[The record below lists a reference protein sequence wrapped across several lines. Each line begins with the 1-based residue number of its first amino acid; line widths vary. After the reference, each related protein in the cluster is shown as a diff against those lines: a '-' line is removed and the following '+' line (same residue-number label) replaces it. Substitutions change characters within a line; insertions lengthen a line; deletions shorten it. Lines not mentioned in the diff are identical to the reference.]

1 MDETKIFLIVIGVA
15 VVIVT
20 GYFAFQSDQTES
32 ITKEQ
37 IAEIEKQIKETAGDF
52 TPTASVWL
60 TSGPFQIDKSQYLLG
75 ENIFVRTS
83 NLAPNEKGQIT
94 FLRPMNE
101 THYSV
106 YTTVPFD
113 GEVNSS
119 FNNYFTPSLS
129 KALKICTKD
138 DLIGSWRVVL
148 QGVDYEKFSFE
159 IINEI
164 LPGSEKYYESIC

>member
-15 VVIVT
+15 VVIVI

-37 IAEIEKQIKETAGDF
+37 IAEIEKQIEETTGDF
-52 TPTASVWL
+52 SPTVSVWL
-60 TSGPFQIDKSQYLLG
+60 TSGPFQIDKSQYLVA
-75 ENIFVRTS
+75 ENIFVRVG
-83 NLAPNEKGQIT
+83 NLAPNEKGQIA
-94 FLRPMNE
+94 FLRPLNE

-106 YTTVPFD
+106 YNTIPFD

-119 FNNYFTPSLS
+119 FNSYFTPSLS
-129 KALKICTKD
+129 RGLKICTID
-138 DLIGSWRVVL
+138 DLIGSWRVVF
-148 QGVDYEKFSFE
+148 QGVDYESLSFE

-164 LPGSEKYYESIC
+164 LPGSEKYYEPSC

>member
-20 GYFAFQSDQTES
+20 GYFAFQSDQTDP

-37 IAEIEKQIKETAGDF
+37 IAEIEKQIDETTEDFSPTVGDM
-52 TPTASVWL
+52 L

-75 ENIFVRTS
+75 ENIFVRIS

-106 YTTVPFD
+106 YNTIPFD

-119 FNNYFTPSLS
+119 FNNYFTLSLS
-129 KALKICTKD
+129 SALKICTID
-138 DLIGSWRVVL
+138 DLIGSWRVVF
-148 QGVDYEKFSFE
+148 QGTDYENLSFE
-159 IINEI
+159 IINEF
-164 LPGSEKYYESIC
+164 LPGSEKFFEPSC

>member
-1 MDETKIFLIVIGVA
+1 MNETKIFLIVIGVA
-15 VVIVT
+15 LVIVT
-20 GYFAFQSDQTES
+20 GYLAFQSDQTES

-37 IAEIEKQIKETAGDF
+37 IAEIEKQIDETTGDF
-52 TPTASVWL
+52 SSTVGGWL

-75 ENIFVRTS
+75 ENIFVRIS

-106 YTTVPFD
+106 YNIILFD

-119 FNNYFTPSLS
+119 FNNYFTPALS
-129 KALKICTKD
+129 RALNICTID
-138 DLIGSWRVVL
+138 DLIGNWRVVF
-148 QGVDYEKFSFE
+148 QGADYENLSFE

-164 LPGSEKYYESIC
+164 LPGSEKYYEPSC

>member
-32 ITKEQ
+32 MTKEQ
-37 IAEIEKQIKETAGDF
+37 IAEIEKQIEETTEDF
-52 TPTASVWL
+52 SSAVGGWL

-75 ENIFVRTS
+75 ENIFVRIT
-83 NLAPNEKGQIT
+83 NLAQNEEGQIT

-106 YTTVPFD
+106 YTTILFD
-113 GEVNSS
+113 GAEKNS
-119 FNNYFTPSLS
+119 FNQYFTPGLS
-129 KALKICTKD
+129 RALKVCTVD
-138 DLIGSWRVVL
+138 DLIGTWKIVF
-148 QGVDYEKFSFE
+148 QKTNYENLSFE
-159 IINEI
+159 ILNKT
-164 LPGSEKYYESIC
+164 LPGEEDYYISVC

>member
-15 VVIVT
+15 IVIVT

-37 IAEIEKQIKETAGDF
+37 IAEIEKQIEETTEDF
-52 TPTASVWL
+52 SSAVGGWL

-83 NLAPNEKGQIT
+83 NLTPNEKGQIT

-106 YTTVPFD
+106 YTTIPFD

-119 FNNYFTPSLS
+119 FNNYFTPTLS
-129 KALKICTKD
+129 GALKICTTD
-138 DLIGSWRVVL
+138 DLIGSWRVVF
-148 QGVDYEKFSFE
+148 QGVDYEKLSFE

-164 LPGSEKYYESIC
+164 LLGSEKYYEPSC